1 MSLGPNQIGQATA
14 VAKKGRWIDF
24 GIRFSA
30 VILALVFTS
39 VILVIAKA
47 NPLEAYKSIL
57 QGAFGSTI
65 KITSVIA
72 SWVPLVIATSG
83 LLFTFTAGL
92 WNIGM
97 EGQIVMGAVFSV
109 GAFRIFDEMLIA
121 PELVIVLAFVAG
133 ALGGIFW
140 ALLPGLMK
148 IYGGVNEIF
157 GGLGLN
163 FVAKTVAIW
172 LIFGPWKRP
181 GVASGSGTEWI
192 DIKFRLPY
200 LEGTN
205 LSLTILVIAIVIVL
219 FSAVMLR
226 GTHFGLKLKAI
237 GKNDKAAY
245 ILGIPTTRYFLLAF
259 GVCGLFAGIAG
270 AILVTSKQYSLIP
283 DAGFGYGF
291 LGLLVAMLV
300 NYHSILAPVVAIFF
314 AALSIGNTELQYMG
328 LNSYFAG
335 VLQGFLVLFVVLV
348 DGVRKRLVKRL

>member
-1 MSLGPNQIGQATA
+1 MLVEPQASQTP
-14 VAKKGRWIDF
+14 VNTKKGNWIDF
-24 GIRFSA
+24 GIRISA
-30 VILALVFTS
+30 VILALLFTS
-39 VILVIAKA
+39 LILVVVKA
-47 NPLEAYKSIL
+47 QPLEAYKSIIH
-57 QGAFGSTI
+57 GAFGSTI

-97 EGQIVMGAVFSV
+97 EGQIVMGSVFTI
-109 GAFRIFDEMLIA
+109 GAFRIFAESGLD
-121 PELVIVLAFVAG
+121 PSLVIFFVFLAG

-140 ALLPGLMK
+140 ALLPGIMK

-192 DIKFRLPY
+192 NIKFRLPY

-205 LSLTILVIAIVIVL
+205 LNLTILVIAIIISIFTVI
-219 FSAVMLR
+219 MLK
-226 GTHFGLKLKAI
+226 GTHFGLRLKAI
-237 GKNDKAAY
+237 GKNDKAAFL
-245 ILGIPTTRYFLLAF
+245 LGVPTTRYFLLAF
-259 GVCGLFAGIAG
+259 GLCGLFAGIAG

-300 NYHSILAPVVAIFF
+300 NYHPIWATIVAMFF

-348 DGVRKRLVKRL
+348 DGVRKRLIIK

>member
-1 MSLGPNQIGQATA
+1 MVIEPQTDLTPAIKRKRA
-14 VAKKGRWIDF
+14 WIDI

-30 VILALVFTS
+30 IILALVFTS
-39 VILVIAKA
+39 LVLVVAKA
-47 NPLEAYKSIL
+47 QPLEVFRSII

-65 KITSVIA
+65 KISSVIA
-72 SWVPLVIATSG
+72 TWVPLVIATSG

-97 EGQIVMGAVFSV
+97 EGQIVMGSVFTI
-109 GAFRIFDEMLIA
+109 GAFRIFTETGMDPGI
-121 PELVIVLAFVAG
+121 VILFAFIAG

-163 FVAKTVAIW
+163 FMAKTVAIW

-205 LSLTILVIAIVIVL
+205 LNLTILIIAIIVCVITVL
-219 FSAVMLR
+219 MLK
-226 GTHFGLKLKAI
+226 GTHFGLRLKAI

-245 ILGIPTTRYFLLAF
+245 ILGIPTIRYFLLAF
-259 GVCGLFAGIAG
+259 GLCGLFAGIAG

-300 NYHSILAPVVAIFF
+300 NYHPIWASIVAMFF

-335 VLQGFLVLFVVLV
+335 VLQGFLVLLMVLV
-348 DGVRKRLVKRL
+348 EGVRKRLVR

>member
-1 MSLGPNQIGQATA
+1 MSIETHENQSPA
-14 VAKKGRWIDF
+14 VRKKRNWIDF
-24 GIRFSA
+24 GIRLAA

-39 VILVIAKA
+39 LILVLAKA
-47 NPLEAYKSIL
+47 QPLEVFGSIL
-57 QGAFGSTI
+57 KGAFGSTI
-65 KITSVIA
+65 KVTSVIA

-97 EGQIVMGAVFSV
+97 EGQIITGAIFTV
-109 GAFRIFDEMLIA
+109 GAFRLLDGTGLDPA
-121 PELVIVLAFVAG
+121 VVIILAFLAG
-133 ALGGIFW
+133 ALGGILW

-163 FVAKTVAIW
+163 FVAKTIAIW

-192 DIKFRLPY
+192 DIQFRLPY
-200 LEGTN
+200 LKGTN
-205 LSLTILVIAIVIVL
+205 LSITILIIAVLIVI
-219 FSAVMLR
+219 FTAIMLK
-226 GTHFGLKLKAI
+226 GTHFGLRLKAI
-237 GKNDKAAY
+237 GKNDKAAFL
-245 ILGIPTTRYFLLAF
+245 LGIPTTRYFLLAF
-259 GVCGLFAGIAG
+259 GLCGLFAGVAG

-300 NYHSILAPVVAIFF
+300 NYHAIWAPIVAIFF
-314 AALSIGNTELQYMG
+314 AALSIGNTELQYIG

-335 VLQGFLVLFVVLV
+335 VLQGFMVLLVVLV
-348 DGVRKRLVKRL
+348 DGIRKRLMRKQ

>member
-1 MSLGPNQIGQATA
+1 MSLDPQAGQTPAIM
-14 VAKKGRWIDF
+14 KKRTWIDF
-24 GIRFSA
+24 GIRLSA
-30 VILALVFTS
+30 VVLALVFTS
-39 VILVIAKA
+39 LILVIAKA
-47 NPLEAYKSIL
+47 QPLEAYKNIIY
-57 QGAFGSTI
+57 GAFGSTI

-97 EGQIVMGAVFSV
+97 EGQIVMGAVFTV
-109 GAFRIFDEMLIA
+109 GAFRLLGETVMDPTLAIA
-121 PELVIVLAFVAG
+121 FAFIAG

-140 ALLPGLMK
+140 GLLPGLMK

-192 DIKFRLPY
+192 DTKFRLPY

-205 LSLTILVIAIVIVL
+205 LSLTILIIAIIVVI
-219 FSAVMLR
+219 FSAIMLK
-226 GTHFGLKLKAI
+226 GTHFGLRLKAI

-259 GVCGLFAGIAG
+259 GLCGLCAGIAG

-300 NYHSILAPVVAIFF
+300 NYHPIWAPIVAIFF

-335 VLQGFLVLFVVLV
+335 VLQSFLVLFVVLV
-348 DGVRKRLVKRL
+348 DGIRKQLVKKH

>member
-1 MSLGPNQIGQATA
+1 MSVEQGLGSVSELKN
-14 VAKKGRWIDF
+14 KKVWF
-24 GIRFSA
+24 NFAIRFSA
-30 VILALVFTS
+30 IILALLFTS
-39 VILVIAKA
+39 LILITANA
-47 NPLEAYKSIL
+47 NPIEAYKSIL
-57 QGAFGSTI
+57 DGAFGSTI
-65 KITSVIA
+65 KMSSVIA

-97 EGQIVMGAVFSV
+97 EGQIIMGSVFAV
-109 GAFRIFDEMLIA
+109 GAFRFLDETALT
-121 PELVIVLAFVAG
+121 PVIVIIIAYLAG

-163 FVAKTVAIW
+163 FVAKTVSIW

-192 DIKFRLPY
+192 DVKYRLHY

-205 LSLTILVIAIVIVL
+205 LSLTILIIAIIIAVIT
-219 FSAVMLR
+219 AVMLK
-226 GTHFGLKLKAI
+226 GTHFGLRLKAI

-259 GVCGLFAGIAG
+259 GICGLFAGIAG

-300 NYHSILAPVVAIFF
+300 NYHPIWSSVVAVFF

-335 VLQGFLVLFVVLV
+335 VLQGFLVLFVLLV
-348 DGVRKRLVKRL
+348 DGVRRQLIKER

>member
-1 MSLGPNQIGQATA
+1 MSLEPQAGQTPTILR
-14 VAKKGRWIDF
+14 KSTWIDF
-24 GIRFSA
+24 GIRLSA

-39 VILVIAKA
+39 IILVVAKA
-47 NPLEAYKSIL
+47 QPLEAYKNVL

-65 KITSVIA
+65 KFSSVFA

-97 EGQIVMGAVFSV
+97 EGQIVMGAVFTV
-109 GAFRIFDEMLIA
+109 GAFRVFDETGLA
-121 PELVIVLAFVAG
+121 PALVIILAFLAG
-133 ALGGIFW
+133 AAGGIFW

-163 FVAKTVAIW
+163 FVAKTAAIW

-192 DIKFRLPY
+192 DIKYRLPY

-205 LSLTILVIAIVIVL
+205 LSLAILIIAIIV
-219 FSAVMLR
+219 AVFTAIMLK
-226 GTHFGLKLKAI
+226 GTHFGLRLKAI

-259 GVCGLFAGIAG
+259 GLCGLFAGIAG

-300 NYHSILAPVVAIFF
+300 NYHPIWSALIAFFF

-348 DGVRKRLVKRL
+348 DGVRKRLVTKL

>member
-1 MSLGPNQIGQATA
+1 MSLKPQTGQARTFM
-14 VAKKGRWIDF
+14 KKSTLVDF
-24 GIRFSA
+24 GIRVSA
-30 VILALVFTS
+30 IILVLIFTS
-39 VILVIAKA
+39 LILVIAKA
-47 NPLEAYKSIL
+47 QPLEAYKSII
-57 QGAFGSTI
+57 QGAFGTTI
-65 KITSVIA
+65 KFTSVVA

-97 EGQIVMGAVFSV
+97 EGQIVMGAVFTV
-109 GAFRIFDEMLIA
+109 GTFRLLDEAAIA
-121 PELVIVLAFVAG
+121 PPLVIVLAFIAG

-140 ALLPGLMK
+140 ASLPGLMK

-205 LSLTILVIAIVIVL
+205 LSLPILVIAIIIVV
-219 FSAVMLR
+219 FTAVMLM

-237 GKNDKAAY
+237 GKNEKAAY
-245 ILGIPTTRYFLLAF
+245 ILGIPTARYFLVAF
-259 GVCGLFAGIAG
+259 GLCGLFAGIAG

-300 NYHSILAPVVAIFF
+300 NYHPIWSSIVAIFF
-314 AALSIGNTELQYMG
+314 ASLSIGNTELQYIG

-335 VLQGFLVLFVVLV
+335 VLQGILVLFVVLV
-348 DGVRKRLVKRL
+348 DGIRKRLVKKD

>member
-1 MSLGPNQIGQATA
+1 MSVGP
-14 VAKKGRWIDF
+14 KKGRALAFLRKRIWIDF

-30 VILALVFTS
+30 VLMALVFTS
-39 VILVIAKA
+39 LILIVAKA
-47 NPLEAYKSIL
+47 NPFEAFKSIL
-57 QGAFGSTI
+57 QGAFGTTI
-65 KITSVIA
+65 KLTSVIA

-97 EGQIVMGAVFSV
+97 EGQIVVGAVFTV
-109 GAFRIFDEMLIA
+109 GAFRFLDELA
-121 PELVIVLAFVAG
+121 LDPVIVIIIAFIAG

-163 FVAKTVAIW
+163 FVAKTIAIW

-205 LSLTILVIAIVIVL
+205 LSLVILILALIITV
-219 FSAVMLR
+219 FTTVMLK
-226 GTHFGLKLKAI
+226 GTHFGLRLKAI

-259 GVCGLFAGIAG
+259 SLCGLFAGTAG

-300 NYHSILAPVVAIFF
+300 NYHPILAPLVAVFF

-335 VLQGFLVLFVVLV
+335 VLQGFLVLLVVLV
-348 DGVRKRLVKRL
+348 DGIRKRLVQKY

>member
-1 MSLGPNQIGQATA
+1 MAIDPKTGQAP
-14 VAKKGRWIDF
+14 KILRKSSWIDF
-24 GIRFSA
+24 GIRLSA

-39 VILVIAKA
+39 LILVLAKA
-47 NPLEAYKSIL
+47 QPLEAFKSIL
-57 QGAFGSTI
+57 QGAFGTTI
-65 KITSVIA
+65 KLTSVVA
-72 SWVPLVIATSG
+72 SWVPLVIAVSG

-109 GAFRIFDEMLIA
+109 GAFRFLDELTIA
-121 PELVIVLAFVAG
+121 PEIVIILAFLAG

-163 FVAKTVAIW
+163 FVAKTIAIW

-192 DIKFRLPY
+192 DMKFRLPF
-200 LEGTN
+200 LPDTN
-205 LSLTILVIAIVIVL
+205 LSLVILILAVVITL
-219 FSAVMLR
+219 FTGIMLK
-226 GTHFGLKLKAI
+226 GTHFGLRLKAI
-237 GKNDKAAY
+237 GKNAKAAF
-245 ILGIPTTRYFLLAF
+245 ILGIPTTRYFLLSF
-259 GVCGLFAGIAG
+259 GLCGLFAGIAG
-270 AILVTSKQYSLIP
+270 TILVTSKQYSLIP

-300 NYHSILAPVVAIFF
+300 NYHPIWAPIVAVFF
-314 AALSIGNTELQYMG
+314 AALSIGNTELQYIG

-348 DGVRKRLVKRL
+348 DGIRKRLVIKP

>member
-1 MSLGPNQIGQATA
+1 
-14 VAKKGRWIDF
+14 
-24 GIRFSA
+24 
-30 VILALVFTS
+30 
-39 VILVIAKA
+39 
-47 NPLEAYKSIL
+47 
-57 QGAFGSTI
+57 
-65 KITSVIA
+65 
-72 SWVPLVIATSG
+72 
-83 LLFTFTAGL
+83 LFTFTAGL

-97 EGQIVMGAVFSV
+97 EGQIVVGAVFTV
-109 GAFRIFDEMLIA
+109 GAFRFLDELA
-121 PELVIVLAFVAG
+121 LDPVIVIIIAFIAG

-163 FVAKTVAIW
+163 FVAKTIAIW

-205 LSLTILVIAIVIVL
+205 LSLVILILALIITV
-219 FSAVMLR
+219 FTAVMLK
-226 GTHFGLKLKAI
+226 GTHFGLRLKAI

-259 GVCGLFAGIAG
+259 GLCGLFAGTAG

-300 NYHSILAPVVAIFF
+300 NYHPILAPLVAVFF

-335 VLQGFLVLFVVLV
+335 VLQGFLVLLVVLV
-348 DGVRKRLVKRL
+348 DGIRKRLVQKYQESN

>member
-1 MSLGPNQIGQATA
+1 MAVDLHTEQIPSGKRTRAWLN
-14 VAKKGRWIDF
+14 V
-24 GIRFSA
+24 GIRLLA
-30 VILALVFTS
+30 IILALVFTS
-39 VILVIAKA
+39 IILMIARA
-47 NPLEAYKSIL
+47 QPFEAYKTVII
-57 QGAFGSTI
+57 GAFGSI
-65 KITSVIA
+65 AKFTSVIS

-97 EGQIVMGAVFSV
+97 EGQIVMGSIFAV
-109 GAFRIFDEMLIA
+109 GAFRLLDETGII
-121 PELVIVLAFVAG
+121 PPIVILAAFIAG
-133 ALGGIFW
+133 ALGGILW

-163 FVAKTVAIW
+163 FVAKTIAIW

-192 DIKFRLPY
+192 DIKFRLPF

-205 LSLTILVIAIVIVL
+205 LSLVILIIAVIIAV
-219 FSAVMLR
+219 FSAVMLK

-245 ILGIPTTRYFLLAF
+245 LLGIPTTRYFLVAF
-259 GVCGLFAGIAG
+259 GICGLFAGIAG
-270 AILVTSKQYSLIP
+270 AVLVTSKQYSLIP

-300 NYHSILAPVVAIFF
+300 NYHPIWSSIVAIFF
-314 AALSIGNTELQYMG
+314 AALSIGNTQLQYMG

-348 DGVRKRLVKRL
+348 DGIRKKFVVWH

>member
-1 MSLGPNQIGQATA
+1 MSLEPRAGQTPSLL
-14 VAKKGRWIDF
+14 KKSTWIDF
-24 GIRFSA
+24 GIRLSA

-39 VILVIAKA
+39 LILVIAKA
-47 NPLEAYKSIL
+47 QPLEAYKSIL
-57 QGAFGSTI
+57 QGAFGTTI
-65 KITSVIA
+65 KFTSVIA

-97 EGQIVMGAVFSV
+97 EGQIVMGAVFTV
-109 GAFRIFDEMLIA
+109 GAFRFLDEAAMD
-121 PELVIVLAFVAG
+121 PTLVIVIAFIAG
-133 ALGGIFW
+133 AIGGIFW

-148 IYGGVNEIF
+148 IFGGVNEIF

-192 DIKFRLPY
+192 DVKFRLPY
-200 LEGTN
+200 MEGTN
-205 LSLTILVIAIVIVL
+205 LNLTILVIAIIIAV
-219 FSAVMLR
+219 FSAIMLK
-226 GTHFGLKLKAI
+226 GTHFGLRLKAI

-245 ILGIPTTRYFLLAF
+245 ILGIPTVRYFLMAF
-259 GVCGLFAGIAG
+259 GICGLFAGIAG

-300 NYHSILAPVVAIFF
+300 NYHPIWSSIVAVFF
-314 AALSIGNTELQYMG
+314 AALSIGNTELQYIG

-335 VLQGFLVLFVVLV
+335 VLQGFLVLFVVLM
-348 DGVRKRLVKRL
+348 DGVRKRVMKRL

>member
-1 MSLGPNQIGQATA
+1 MPVEPQTRQSPSIF
-14 VAKKGRWIDF
+14 KKSTWIDF

-39 VILVIAKA
+39 IILGIAKA
-47 NPLEAYKSIL
+47 QPLEAFNSIL
-57 QGAFGSTI
+57 KGAFGSTI
-65 KITSVIA
+65 KFTSVVA

-97 EGQIVMGAVFSV
+97 EGQIITGAVFTV
-109 GAFRIFDEMLIA
+109 GAFRLLDGTGLD
-121 PELVIVLAFVAG
+121 PNIVVLLAFIAG
-133 ALGGIFW
+133 AAGGITW

-163 FVAKTVAIW
+163 FVAKTIAIW

-192 DIKFRLPY
+192 DVKFRLPY

-205 LSLTILVIAIVIVL
+205 LSLTILIIAIIIVL
-219 FSAVMLR
+219 FTAIMLK
-226 GTHFGLKLKAI
+226 GTHFGLRLKAI

-245 ILGIPTTRYFLLAF
+245 LLGIPTTRYFLLAF
-259 GVCGLFAGIAG
+259 GLCGLFAGIAG

-300 NYHSILAPVVAIFF
+300 NYHAIWAPIVAIFF
-314 AALSIGNTELQYMG
+314 AALSIGNTELQYIG

-348 DGVRKRLVKRL
+348 DGIRKRLLKKR

>member
-1 MSLGPNQIGQATA
+1 MSIEQGSGRATRGMNKSA
-14 VAKKGRWIDF
+14 WSNF

-30 VILALVFTS
+30 IILALLFTS
-39 VILVIAKA
+39 LILIIAKA

-57 QGAFGSTI
+57 HGAFGSTI

-97 EGQIVMGAVFSV
+97 EGQIIMGSVFAV
-109 GAFRIFDEMLIA
+109 GAFRFLDETAIAPAVVILIA
-121 PELVIVLAFVAG
+121 YFAG
-133 ALGGIFW
+133 TLGGIFW

-163 FVAKTVAIW
+163 FVAKTVSIW

-192 DIKFRLPY
+192 DIKYRLPY

-205 LSLTILVIAIVIVL
+205 LSLTILIIAIIIAI
-219 FSAVMLR
+219 FTAVMLK
-226 GTHFGLKLKAI
+226 GTHFGLRLKAI
-237 GKNDKAAY
+237 GKNDKAAF
-245 ILGIPTTRYFLLAF
+245 ILGIPTTRYFLFAF

-300 NYHSILAPVVAIFF
+300 NYHPIWSSIVAVFF

-348 DGVRKRLVKRL
+348 DGVRKQFLKRR

>member
-1 MSLGPNQIGQATA
+1 MA
-14 VAKKGRWIDF
+14 VEHRSDRARALFKKSSWSNF

-30 VILALVFTS
+30 IILALLFTS
-39 VILVIAKA
+39 LILLVAKA
-47 NPLEAYKSIL
+47 NPLEAYKSIIH
-57 QGAFGSTI
+57 GAFGSTV
-65 KITSVIA
+65 KVTSVVA

-97 EGQIVMGAVFSV
+97 EGQIIMGSVFTV
-109 GAFRIFDEMLIA
+109 GAFRFLDETTIAPSIVILIA
-121 PELVIVLAFVAG
+121 FLLG
-133 ALGGIFW
+133 AVGGIFW

-192 DIKFRLPY
+192 DIPYRLTY

-205 LSLTILVIAIVIVL
+205 LSLTILIIAIIIAVIT
-219 FSAVMLR
+219 AVMLR
-226 GTHFGLKLKAI
+226 GTHFGLRLKAI

-283 DAGFGYGF
+283 DAGFGYGY

-300 NYHSILAPVVAIFF
+300 NYHPIWSSIVALFF

-348 DGVRKRLVKRL
+348 DGIRKQLVRKR

>member
-1 MSLGPNQIGQATA
+1 MSIEPGP
-14 VAKKGRWIDF
+14 GRTPGILNRSSLTNF
-24 GIRFSA
+24 AIRFSA
-30 VILALVFTS
+30 IILALLFTS
-39 VILVIAKA
+39 LILVIAKA
-47 NPLEAYKSIL
+47 NPLEAYKSII

-65 KITSVIA
+65 KVTSVIA

-97 EGQIVMGAVFSV
+97 EGQIIMGSVFTV
-109 GAFRIFDEMLIA
+109 GAFRFLDETSLA
-121 PELVIVLAFVAG
+121 PAIVIILAYLAG
-133 ALGGIFW
+133 SMGGIFW

-192 DIKFRLPY
+192 DIKYRLHY
-200 LEGTN
+200 IEGTN
-205 LSLTILVIAIVIVL
+205 LSLTILIIAVVIALITAI
-219 FSAVMLR
+219 MLK

-245 ILGIPTTRYFLLAF
+245 ILGIPTTRYFLVAF
-259 GVCGLFAGIAG
+259 GICGLFAGIAG

-300 NYHSILAPVVAIFF
+300 NYHPIWSSIVAVFF

-348 DGVRKRLVKRL
+348 DGFRKQLIRKR

>member
-1 MSLGPNQIGQATA
+1 MPADRRTEQYHSLINKRAWSG
-14 VAKKGRWIDF
+14 F
-24 GIRFSA
+24 GIRMLA
-30 VILALVFTS
+30 IVLALLFTS
-39 VILVIAKA
+39 LILVVAKT

-57 QGAFGSTI
+57 HGAFGSTI
-65 KITSVIA
+65 KVTSVFA

-97 EGQIVMGAVFSV
+97 EGQIIMGSVFAV
-109 GAFRIFDEMLIA
+109 GAFRFLDDTSLA
-121 PELVIVLAFVAG
+121 PVIVIILAYIIG
-133 ALGGIFW
+133 GMGGIFW
-140 ALLPGLMK
+140 GLLPGLMK

-192 DIKFRLPY
+192 DIKYRLAY
-200 LEGTN
+200 LPGTN
-205 LSLTILVIAIVIVL
+205 LSVTILIIALVVIV
-219 FSAVMLR
+219 FTAVMLK
-226 GTHFGLKLKAI
+226 GTHFGLRLKAI
-237 GKNDKAAY
+237 GKNDTAAY
-245 ILGIPTTRYFLLAF
+245 ILGVPTTRYFLLAF
-259 GVCGLFAGIAG
+259 GICGLFAGIAG
-270 AILVTSKQYSLIP
+270 TILVTSKQYSLIP
-283 DAGFGYGF
+283 DAAFGYGY

-300 NYHSILAPVVAIFF
+300 NYHPIWSSIVALFF

-335 VLQGFLVLFVVLV
+335 VLQGFLVLFVLLV
-348 DGVRKRLVKRL
+348 EGVRKQLIRKR

>member
-1 MSLGPNQIGQATA
+1 MSVERNTA
-14 VAKKGRWIDF
+14 QVSSILKKSAWMDV
-24 GIRFSA
+24 GIRVGA
-30 VILALVFTS
+30 VLLALVFTS
-39 VILVIAKA
+39 IILLIARA
-47 NPLEAYKSIL
+47 NPIEAYSSII

-65 KITSVIA
+65 KVTSVIA

-97 EGQIVMGAVFSV
+97 EGQIVMGAVFTV
-109 GAFRIFDEMLIA
+109 GAFRVLDASGLDPAIVIA
-121 PELVIVLAFVAG
+121 CAFFAG
-133 ALGGIFW
+133 AIGGIFW
-140 ALLPGLMK
+140 ALLPGMMK

-192 DIKFRLPY
+192 DIKYRLPF
-200 LEGTN
+200 LAGTN
-205 LSLTILVIAIVIVL
+205 LSPVILVIAIFVVIFTAL
-219 FSAVMLR
+219 MLK
-226 GTHFGLKLKAI
+226 GTHFGLRLKAI

-245 ILGIPTTRYFLLAF
+245 ILGIPTNRYFLVAF

-300 NYHSILAPVVAIFF
+300 NYHPIWSSIVAIFF
-314 AALSIGNTELQYMG
+314 AALSIGNSQLQYIG

-348 DGVRKRLVKRL
+348 DGIRKRLVIRH

>member
-1 MSLGPNQIGQATA
+1 MALDPQAGKSPAIT
-14 VAKKGRWIDF
+14 KKSTWINF

-30 VILALVFTS
+30 IILALFFTS
-39 VILVIAKA
+39 LILVIAKA
-47 NPLEAYKSIL
+47 QPLEAYKSIFE
-57 QGAFGSTI
+57 GAFGSTI
-65 KITSVIA
+65 KITSVIS

-97 EGQIVMGAVFSV
+97 EGQIVMGAVFTV
-109 GAFRIFDEMLIA
+109 GAFRMFGETGLD
-121 PELVIVLAFVAG
+121 PTLVIIFAFLAG

-192 DIKFRLPY
+192 DVKFRLPY

-205 LSLTILVIAIVIVL
+205 LSLTILIIAIIIAI
-219 FSAVMLR
+219 FTAVMLK

-237 GKNDKAAY
+237 GKNDKSAF

-259 GVCGLFAGIAG
+259 GFCGLFAGIAG

-300 NYHSILAPVVAIFF
+300 NYHPIWSSIVAIFF

-335 VLQGFLVLFVVLV
+335 VLQSFLVLFVVLV
-348 DGVRKRLVKRL
+348 DGVRKKLVKRH

>member
-1 MSLGPNQIGQATA
+1 MSIEPQASKTPA
-14 VAKKGRWIDF
+14 IKNKSAWIDF
-24 GIRFSA
+24 SIRFSA

-39 VILVIAKA
+39 LILVLA
-47 NPLEAYKSIL
+47 NAQPLEAFRSIIR
-57 QGAFGSTI
+57 GAFGSTI

-97 EGQIVMGAVFSV
+97 EGQIVMGSVFTI
-109 GAFRIFDEMLIA
+109 GAFRIFAETGMDPSI
-121 PELVIVLAFVAG
+121 VILFAFIAG
-133 ALGGIFW
+133 AIGGIFW

-163 FVAKTVAIW
+163 FVAKTIAIW

-192 DIKFRLPY
+192 DIKFRLHY

-205 LSLTILVIAIVIVL
+205 LSLTILIIAIIVSVFTVL
-219 FSAVMLR
+219 MLK
-226 GTHFGLKLKAI
+226 GTHFGLRLKAI

-259 GVCGLFAGIAG
+259 GLCGLFAGIAG

-300 NYHSILAPVVAIFF
+300 NYHPIWSSIIAMFF

-335 VLQGFLVLFVVLV
+335 VLQGFLVLLVVLV
-348 DGVRKRLVKRL
+348 DGVRKRLVR

>member
-1 MSLGPNQIGQATA
+1 MSVEPQVPQSPVIS
-14 VAKKGRWIDF
+14 KKKTWIDF
-24 GIRFSA
+24 GIRLIA

-39 VILVIAKA
+39 LILVMAKA
-47 NPLEAYKSIL
+47 QPWEAFTSIL
-57 QGAFGSTI
+57 KGAFGSTI
-65 KITSVIA
+65 KFTSVVA

-97 EGQIVMGAVFSV
+97 EGQIITGAIFTV
-109 GAFRIFDEMLIA
+109 GAFRLLDGMAIDPTF
-121 PELVIVLAFVAG
+121 VILLAFIAG
-133 ALGGIFW
+133 ALGGILW

-163 FVAKTVAIW
+163 FVAKTIAIW

-192 DIKFRLPY
+192 DIIFRLPY
-200 LEGTN
+200 LKGTN
-205 LSLTILVIAIVIVL
+205 LNLSILIIALLIVVFTAI
-219 FSAVMLR
+219 MLK
-226 GTHFGLKLKAI
+226 GTHFGLRLKAI

-245 ILGIPTTRYFLLAF
+245 LLGIPTTRYFLFAF
-259 GVCGLFAGIAG
+259 GMCGLFAGVAG

-300 NYHSILAPVVAIFF
+300 NYHPIWAPMVAVFF
-314 AALSIGNTELQYMG
+314 AALSIGNTELQYIG

-335 VLQGFLVLFVVLV
+335 VLQGFMVLFVVLV
-348 DGVRKRLVKRL
+348 DGIRKRLLKRY

>member
-1 MSLGPNQIGQATA
+1 MAVEPKADQTSSLLRRST
-14 VAKKGRWIDF
+14 WIDF
-24 GIRFSA
+24 GIRLSA
-30 VILALVFTS
+30 VLLALVFTS
-39 VILVIAKA
+39 LILVLAKA
-47 NPLEAYKSIL
+47 QPLEAFKNLIL
-57 QGAFGSTI
+57 GAFGSTI
-65 KITSVIA
+65 KVTSVIA
-72 SWVPLVIATSG
+72 SWVPLVIAVSG

-97 EGQIVMGAVFSV
+97 EGQIVMGAVFSI
-109 GAFRIFDEMLIA
+109 GAFRLLDELSIA
-121 PELVIVLAFVAG
+121 PEIVIVAAFLAG

-163 FVAKTVAIW
+163 FVAKTAAIW

-200 LEGTN
+200 LEDTN
-205 LSLTILVIAIVIVL
+205 LSLVILIIAVVITI
-219 FSAVMLR
+219 FTAVMLK
-226 GTHFGLKLKAI
+226 GTHFGLRLKAI

-259 GVCGLFAGIAG
+259 GFCGLFAGIAG

-300 NYHSILAPVVAIFF
+300 NYHAILAPIVAVFF
-314 AALSIGNTELQYMG
+314 AALTIGNTELQYMG
-328 LNSYFAG
+328 LNTYFAG
-335 VLQGFLVLFVVLV
+335 VLQGFLVLLVVLV
-348 DGVRKRLVKRL
+348 DGVRKRLVQKR